1 MTFKRLIIPIAIVTL
16 LTLTLYWLIASRL
29 LLDPP
34 ETIPSPGAST
44 NSAEP
49 VKTEIEPVV
58 ATEIEL
64 PSTARSVREETGRQ
78 GSSKL
83 VEVFGR
89 VLDRD
94 RQPVDDVFVTEERY
108 FSNTRSDAKGNYRI
122 LMDLPTHRY
131 PTLNFLRYGFNGKRV
146 KLTKERMQQKRI
158 YELDVTLEDNPE
170 SVRLSGWV
178 GNEIGGALEGARVE
192 LTAQKEFDGE
202 DFYLTVFTDPVG
214 SFTLDGVRAGEKYR
228 LSVNLAPEYPIYL
241 EPDLSVSLNPKPLNI
256 ELKSLKFV
264 DIDGMILNREAA
276 PVSDFEIYVSN
287 VTTGVHSSKIVSDS
301 SGFFSLK
308 NFPVGEVSLSTRG
321 SDIYEVTGLVLTD
334 DEYQNLQLTIDRGN
348 HYLTGWIRDENG
360 IVPLRTMVTLDQT
373 FHEGPVRYHQYRSQA
388 TDNDGKFTFSN
399 LGTGEYRVT
408 VYAQDYQKQV
418 LMHRIRNQS
427 DEIEVTLRR
436 TDN

>member
-1 MTFKRLIIPIAIVTL
+1 M
-16 LTLTLYWLIASRL
+16 
-29 LLDPP
+29 
-34 ETIPSPGAST
+34 
-44 NSAEP
+44 
-49 VKTEIEPVV
+49 
-58 ATEIEL
+58 
-64 PSTARSVREETGRQ
+64 
-78 GSSKL
+78 
-83 VEVFGR
+83 
-89 VLDRD
+89 
-94 RQPVDDVFVTEERY
+94 
-108 FSNTRSDAKGNYRI
+108 
-122 LMDLPTHRY
+122 
-131 PTLNFLRYGFNGKRV
+131 
-146 KLTKERMQQKRI
+146 
-158 YELDVTLEDNPE
+158 
-170 SVRLSGWV
+170 
-178 GNEIGGALEGARVE
+178 
-192 LTAQKEFDGE
+192 
-202 DFYLTVFTDPVG
+202 
-214 SFTLDGVRAGEKYR
+214 
-228 LSVNLAPEYPIYL
+228 
-241 EPDLSVSLNPKPLNI
+241 SVSLNPKPLNI

-408 VYAQDYQKQV
+408 VYAQDYQKQE